1 MKLRGLKFPFSLNSG
16 LFLISSIGVKTSVVR
31 NVECD
36 RIFDFIIEL
45 MPRLHEVEM
54 KSNNSTVEAESTM
67 VEADSI
73 VTSVLTSLTN
83 ATSSKSTPIRVY
95 SCELIGR
102 ILNILN
108 DDIEVADF
116 VIDNITH
123 ALCERTSD
131 SSSDVRYAAY
141 GALPRLQNYRDPADP
156 VIAVYVIGLET
167 DESDK
172 VRRTCIEHIG
182 LNKVTLLK
190 IIERCRDT
198 KAEVRQAAYK
208 RLASKVKLTVLKP
221 TQIGTL
227 LEQGLCDESELVR
240 DVVNQLISAW
250 LTHVKPHDP
259 QFEKGTLVDFIHLLD
274 PVDVEFKSAE
284 LALDCLLTQWDQAD
298 DLIKHVIQLPYFL
311 DPNTLLPCPFDLNT
325 MDDENYQFLST
336 IAYVWFKVFDH
347 INKKGQL
354 ESDYMPSLP
363 AYVELITTLAKKLG
377 VEIDTA
383 AMSEAELIDYTIKED
398 AITFTL
404 KYLLKGL
411 TLFEVCDPHSRKLIH
426 DLPMEII
433 QSLSIETFD
442 QLAPHLFHL
451 AQLICQSETNQT
463 ETSLVKNWIEV
474 LRETS
479 ESQTTQEETTELP
492 ETSTQAEQE
501 TLAEINIIKM
511 KINDCQDELEELI
524 QKERFMQA
532 EIVKQKKLEFEQ
544 LLGKFII
551 AP

>member
-1 MKLRGLKFPFSLNSG
+1 M
-16 LFLISSIGVKTSVVR
+16 KTSVVR

-36 RIFDFIIEL
+36 RIFDFIVEL

-54 KSNNSTVEAESTM
+54 KSNNSGTAEAENTM

-73 VTSVLTSLTN
+73 VTSVLISLTT
-83 ATSSKSTPIRVY
+83 ATSSKATPIRVY

-116 VIDNITH
+116 VIDNITN
-123 ALCERTSD
+123 ALCDRTLD
-131 SSSDVRYAAY
+131 SSSDVRFAAY

-156 VIAVYVIGLET
+156 VIAAYVVGLET

-284 LALDCLLTQWDQAD
+284 LALDCLLKQWDQAD

-311 DPNTLLPCPFDLNT
+311 DPNTLLPCPYDLNT
-325 MDDENYQFLST
+325 MEDDNYPYLST
-336 IAYVWFKVFDH
+336 IAYVWFKVIDH

-354 ESDYMPSLP
+354 ESEYMPSLP
-363 AYVELITTLAKKLG
+363 AYIELITTLARKLG
-377 VEIDTA
+377 VDIDSTQ
-383 AMSEAELIDYTIKED
+383 MSETELIEYTIKED
-398 AITFTL
+398 AMTFTMQ
-404 KYLLKGL
+404 YLLKGL
-411 TLFEVCDPHSRKLIH
+411 ALFEVCDPHSRKLIH
-426 DLPMEII
+426 DLPLEII

-442 QLAPHLFHL
+442 QSAPHLFHL
-451 AQLICQSETNQT
+451 AQLICKSETNQT
-463 ETSLVKNWIEV
+463 ETNLVKNWIEV

-479 ESQTTQEETTELP
+479 DTQSTQEETTESP
-492 ETSTQAEQE
+492 EVLTQAEQE
-501 TLAEINIIKM
+501 TLAEINMIKM
-511 KINDCQDELEELI
+511 KINDCQDELEELV

-532 EIVKQKKLEFEQ
+532 EIVKQRKLEFEQ
-544 LLGKFII
+544 LLGKVHFSSTIKYHFIQI
-551 AP
+551 TNFTRKQPTS